1 MKTLCR
7 WMCFP
12 HSCASL
18 NLRINGASVRF
29 AAVAI
34 VTVLL
39 ASSAGAQSSSDKR
52 FVVYAAQANLNAM
65 AVDQLAAQK
74 ANNADVKNF
83 AQQMVNEHEDMNS
96 TVAPFAKE
104 WGVTLPTAADAATQN
119 EVAKLNGL
127 SGAAFDKEY
136 LSYLVKDHDAAY
148 KKFKTEASETKDVPF
163 RDSVSTSRDRLNDHK
178 TQAEALEKKL

>member
-1 MKTLCR
+1 
-7 WMCFP
+7 MC
-12 HSCASL
+12 C
-18 NLRINGASVRF
+18 GALAA
-29 AAVAI
+29 AAV
-34 VTVLL
+34 L
-39 ASSAGAQSSSDKR
+39 ATADARAQSKEDKR
-52 FVVYAAQANLNAM
+52 FVAYAAQSNLNAM
-65 AVDQLAAQK
+65 AVDQVAAQK
-74 ANNADVKNF
+74 ASNADVKTF

-104 WGVTLPTAADAATQN
+104 WGVTLPTVADGATQN

-148 KKFKTEASETKDVPF
+148 KKFKAEAGSSSDVPF
-163 RDSVSTSRDRLNDHK
+163 RDAVSTSRDRLNDHK